1 MAYNGKLLGD
11 KFLRKYG
18 FRDSASR
25 ARVFEWINDI
35 VRDICVSY
43 AWSFLRVRVKK
54 QIPANT
60 QELDIAPSVPGA
72 PVVIEEG
79 VGQFQINDKIRI
91 KVTFLLLDDTKE
103 IINSIESKGS
113 VASNTLMVVEAN
125 KAIKISNIATYV
137 GEAIRPNIIYR
148 RIYVS
153 VGDTDFVLHK
163 TIEDNTTLETI
174 IVKQSLS
181 VETPPDTG
189 MAQKLVSDPFL
200 HNMRRPLIEATLEQL
215 TAYDADLERVG
226 TPQYYVKLSPSKIL
240 LYPTTS
246 EVTTLSYFVQ
256 KVPKLVIDDS
266 ETPLQ
271 IPETLKEVI
280 EAGVTSKYYEDK
292 DQNGQES
299 KLANY
304 EAKKMD
310 AAGKHAS
317 DGAKFGTVRDVW

>member
-25 ARVFEWINDI
+25 VRVFEWINDI
-35 VRDICVSY
+35 VRDISASY

-60 QELDIAPSVPGA
+60 QEVDIAPSVPGA
-72 PVVIEEG
+72 PIVIADG
-79 VGQFQINDKIRI
+79 AGQFQINDKIRV
-91 KVTFLLLDDTKE
+91 KTTFILLDDTRE

-113 VASNTLMVVEAN
+113 VASDALMIVEAN
-125 KAIKISNIATYV
+125 KSIKITNISTYE
-137 GEAIRPNIIYR
+137 GEAIRPNVIHR
-148 RIYVS
+148 RIYVA
-153 VGDTDFVLHK
+153 VGDSDFVLHK
-163 TIEDNTTLETI
+163 TIEDNVTTEVVI
-174 IVKQSLS
+174 KKQVLS

-189 MAQKLVSDPFL
+189 MAQKLVSDPYL
-200 HNMRRPLIEATLEQL
+200 HNMRRPLIEATLPQL
-215 TAYDADLERVG
+215 ATYDANLERVG
-226 TPQYYVKLSPSKIL
+226 TPQYYVKLSPSKIF
-240 LYPTTS
+240 LYPTTN
-246 EVTTLSYFVQ
+246 EIVTLSYFVQ
-256 KVPKLVIDDS
+256 KVPKLVVDDT
-266 ETPLQ
+266 EVVLQ

-280 EAGVTSKYYEDK
+280 EAGVTNKYYEDK

>member
-79 VGQFQINDKIRI
+79 VGQFQINDKIRV

-113 VASNTLMVVEAN
+113 VASNTLMAMDVVDNNPYLE
-125 KAIKISNIATYV
+125 TYTLIV
-137 GEAIRPNIIYR
+137 ELLEK
-148 RIYVS
+148 VQHES
-153 VGDTDFVLHK
+153 VLHK
-163 TIEDNTTLETI
+163 TIEDNTTLEAV
-174 IVKQSLS
+174 IVKQALS

-256 KVPKLVIDDS
+256 KVPKLVVDDS

-280 EAGVTSKYYEDK
+280 EAGVTNKYYEDK